1 MCVYCVSKVWCV
13 SMQKCLIFKLKSKF
27 VLFFITSCGLFLPS
41 TWYIKPTM
49 LTYIGT
55 NLHKEA
61 LRLLPFK
68 LSNSHSATLFQFFL
82 GESVK
87 NLFIISLHNLFNK
100 LHSKYSW
107 SQLSVQL
114 LQNEYKKSPCTPTRS
129 VYPKRI
135 ICIS

>member
-1 MCVYCVSKVWCV
+1 MCVYHVSKVWCV
-13 SMQKCLIFKLKSKF
+13 SMQKCLVFNLKSEF
-27 VLFFITSCGLFLPS
+27 VLVFITSCGLSS
-41 TWYIKPTM
+41 TWYITPAM
-49 LTYIGT
+49 LTYIRT

-68 LSNSHSATLFQFFL
+68 LSNPHLATLFQFVS
-82 GESVK
+82 GESMK
-87 NLFIISLHNLFNK
+87 NLFITSLHNLFDK

-114 LQNEYKKSPCTPTRS
+114 LQNEYRTYPCTPTRS

>member
-13 SMQKCLIFKLKSKF
+13 SIQKCLVFNLKSKF
-27 VLFFITSCGLFLPS
+27 VLFFIMSCGLFLSS
-41 TWYIKPTM
+41 TWYITPAM
-49 LTYIGT
+49 LTYIRT
-55 NLHKEA
+55 NFHKEA

-68 LSNSHSATLFQFFL
+68 LSNPHLATLFQFIS
-82 GESVK
+82 GESMK
-87 NLFIISLHNLFNK
+87 NLFITSLHYLFDK

-114 LQNEYKKSPCTPTRS
+114 LQNEYRTSPCTPPRN

>member
-13 SMQKCLIFKLKSKF
+13 SMQKCLVFNLKSKF
-27 VLFFITSCGLFLPS
+27 VLFFIMSCGLFLSS
-41 TWYIKPTM
+41 TWYITPAM
-49 LTYIGT
+49 LTYIRT
-55 NLHKEA
+55 NLNKEA

-68 LSNSHSATLFQFFL
+68 LSNPHLATLFQFVS
-82 GESVK
+82 GESMK
-87 NLFIISLHNLFNK
+87 NLFITSLHNLFDK

-114 LQNEYKKSPCTPTRS
+114 LQNEYRTSPCTPTRN